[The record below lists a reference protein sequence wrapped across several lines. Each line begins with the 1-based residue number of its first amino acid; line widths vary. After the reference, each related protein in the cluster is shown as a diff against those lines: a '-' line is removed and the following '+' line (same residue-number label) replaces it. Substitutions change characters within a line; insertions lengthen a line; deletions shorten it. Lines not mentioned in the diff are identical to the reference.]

1 MDGEGRVREI
11 GADDPLPPEDWHGHS
26 AGPCDFD
33 ALYRRDAPRL
43 AGYFGRR
50 AKPEDVLD
58 FVQDSFRRLIGI
70 SRNTGTP
77 DNPAAYLSRIGR
89 NLLRD
94 AARSDKRSPARMHD
108 DIDAFPVAGP
118 DPHAQLEARDMLARV
133 DTAIGAMRPK
143 TRDVFLLHRIDGL
156 DYSEIGQRM
165 GLSVKGVE
173 KHISAALKLIR
184 HRCGQR

>member
-1 MDGEGRVREI
+1 MDGEGRTQRH
-11 GADDPLPPEDWHGHS
+11 GAGDPLPPEDWKGCS
-26 AGPCDFD
+26 TVPCDLD
-33 ALYRRDAPRL
+33 ALYRSDAPRL
-43 AGYFGRR
+43 AGYFARR
-50 AKPEDVLD
+50 TKPEDVLD
-58 FVQDSFRRLIGI
+58 YVQDSFRRLIGI
-70 SRNTGTP
+70 SRSGGVP
-77 DNPAAYLSRIGR
+77 ENPAAYLSRIGR

-108 DIDAFPVAGP
+108 DIDEFPVAGP

-133 DTAIGAMRPK
+133 DSAIAAMKPK

>member
-1 MDGEGRVREI
+1 MDGEGRTRGHSV
-11 GADDPLPPEDWHGHS
+11 GDPLPPEDWNGRS
-26 AGPCDFD
+26 PAPCDFD
-33 ALYRRDAPRL
+33 ALYRSDAPRL
-43 AGYFGRR
+43 AGYFNRR

-58 FVQDSFRRLIGI
+58 YVQDSFRRLIGI
-70 SRNTGTP
+70 SRSGGTP
-77 DNPAAYLSRIGR
+77 ENPAAYLSRIGR

-94 AARSDKRSPARMHD
+94 SARSAVRAPPALHD
-108 DIDAFPVAGP
+108 DIDAYPVAGP

-133 DTAIGAMRPK
+133 DDAIRRMKPK

-184 HRCGQR
+184 RRCGQR